1 MDVTHVRRKQDNL
14 KYGLQEPVYIILQ
27 EYDFSFLQHEIDKFV
42 ESWKSGVSIQDIAAR
57 IMRPV
62 QEVFLLA
69 LDLIERNKI
78 NQRNG
83 GVWGENLNCM

>member
-1 MDVTHVRRKQDNL
+1 MDITHIRRRQDIA
-14 KYGLQEPVYIILQ
+14 KSELQEPVYIILQ

-42 ESWKSGVSIQDIAAR
+42 EAWSRGDPLADIAAR

-69 LDLIERNKI
+69 LDLIERNRI
-78 NQRNG
+78 TARAG
-83 GVWGENLNCM
+83 GVYGCTN